1 MNTAQLTEK
10 YKELQW
16 KLHPDKFSDVSEV
29 CAYCVKLGPF
39 HVSNAQPMGLIG
51 CHEHTGGFIHL
62 IPKWRPI
69 NYSFAC
75 MLISPLRLVYMYRK
89 QKNFEVKMRRRGL
102 TKMQTKE

>member
-1 MNTAQLTEK
+1 MVCGVCLRG
-10 YKELQW
+10 
-16 KLHPDKFSDVSEV
+16 KLKSFIISNVTSFVRGSIHQGDSRFSDISKGKQH
-29 CAYCVKLGPF
+29 A
-39 HVSNAQPMGLIG
+39 
-51 CHEHTGGFIHL
+51 FIHL

-102 TKMQTKE
+102 FNMQTKE